1 MKYIIFK
8 FSPSMI
14 LNRIMENEAYIRLG
28 FFFGVFIIMAIYEGV
43 SPKRELKAPKATR
56 WFTNLSITFLN
67 SLLLR
72 WLFPVL
78 AIGMAYVAEEQGLG
92 ILNKIEIPEYMSV
105 LIAVLFLDF
114 IIYAQHYA
122 FHVLH
127 HPWKLH
133 MMHHT
138 DLDLDVTSGARF
150 HPIEIM
156 LSMFIKVS
164 VVLIIGASPLAVL
177 IFEVLL
183 NVTAMF
189 NHSNVNIPVGI
200 DRVLRL
206 FVVTPDMHRVH
217 HSVIINETNSNYG
230 FNFPWW
236 DRIFGTY
243 NDQPVKGHYDMTI
256 GLANF
261 RDPGEL
267 IFPKL
272 LKIPFKDKER

>member
-1 MKYIIFK
+1 
-8 FSPSMI
+8 
-14 LNRIMENEAYIRLG
+14 MENEAYIRLG
-28 FFFGVFIIMAIYEGV
+28 FFFGMFIIMAIYEVV
-43 SPKRELKAPKATR
+43 SPKRKLTTPKASR

-78 AIGMAYVAEEQGLG
+78 AIGMAYIAEEKGLG
-92 ILNKIEIPEYMSV
+92 ILNKFEMPEYMSV

-122 FHVLH
+122 FHVLP

-138 DLDLDVTSGARF
+138 DMDLDVTSGARF
-150 HPIEIM
+150 YPIEIM

-164 VVLIIGASPLAVL
+164 IVMIIGAPPMAVL

-183 NVTAMF
+183 NATAMF
-189 NHSNVNIPVGI
+189 NHSNVNIPVSI
-200 DRVLRL
+200 DRIVRL

-217 HSVIINETNSNYG
+217 HSVIIRETNSNYG

-236 DRIFGTY
+236 DRMFGTY
-243 NDQPVKGHYDMTI
+243 NDQPVKGHHGMTI
-256 GLANF
+256 GLPNF
-261 RDPGEL
+261 RKPKEL
-267 IFPKL
+267 VFPKL
-272 LKIPFKDKER
+272 LKIPFQDKER

>member
-1 MKYIIFK
+1 
-8 FSPSMI
+8 
-14 LNRIMENEAYIRLG
+14 MENEAYIRLG
-28 FFFGVFIIMAIYEGV
+28 VFFGIFIIMAISEV
-43 SPKRELKAPKATR
+43 IAPKRKLTAPKAAR

-78 AIGMAYVAEEQGLG
+78 AIGMAYVAKEHGLG
-92 ILNKIEIPEYMSV
+92 ILNKIEMPEYLSV

-122 FHVLH
+122 FHMLP

-138 DLDLDVTSGARF
+138 DMDLDVTSGARF

-164 VVLIIGASPLAVL
+164 IVMIIGAPPLAVL
-177 IFEVLL
+177 IFEVML
-183 NVTAMF
+183 NATAMF
-189 NHSNVNIPVGI
+189 NHSNVNIPVGV
-200 DRVLRL
+200 DRIVRL

-217 HSVIINETNSNYG
+217 HSVIIRETNSNYG

-243 NDQPVKGHYDMTI
+243 NDQPEKGHHGMTI
-256 GLANF
+256 GLPNF
-261 RDPGEL
+261 RDAEAL
-267 IFPKL
+267 VFPKL
-272 LKIPFKDKER
+272 LKIPFQDKER

>member
-1 MKYIIFK
+1 M
-8 FSPSMI
+8 FS
-14 LNRIMENEAYIRLG
+14 MENEAYIRLG
-28 FFFGVFIIMAIYEGV
+28 VFFGIFIIMALYEV
-43 SPKRELKAPKATR
+43 IAPKRKLTAPKAAR

-78 AIGMAYVAEEQGLG
+78 AIGIAYVVEEKGLG
-92 ILNKIEIPEYMSV
+92 ILNKIEMPEYMSV

-122 FHVLH
+122 FHMLH

-138 DLDLDVTSGARF
+138 DLDLDVTTGARF

-164 VVLIIGASPLAVL
+164 IVIMIGAPPLAVL

-183 NVTAMF
+183 NATAMF
-189 NHSNVNIPVGI
+189 NHSNVNIPVGVDHI
-200 DRVLRL
+200 LRL

-243 NDQPVKGHYDMTI
+243 IDQPEKGHYDMTI
-256 GLANF
+256 GLPNF
-261 RDPGEL
+261 RDAKAL
-267 IFPKL
+267 VFPKL
-272 LKIPFKDKER
+272 LMIPFQDKER